1 MKIEHARAIG
11 NALLAAATTAEN
23 KGETEVSALIELRAL
38 DDAARAELDA
48 AIKASETQPAG
59 LLAGPAAAA

>member
-1 MKIEHARAIG
+1 MKIEQARAIG
-11 NALLAAATTAEN
+11 HALLAAAQTAEN

-48 AIKASETQPAG
+48 AIKAADTAG
-59 LLAGPAAAA
+59 TAPAAA